1 MLTLLPDLTYPIT
14 SKQADALM
22 NCMVKLNFM
31 EAGLNERQQRGLA
44 ILLHVIDV
52 CTKTRGKFDY
62 RGQDGHRRLFDDST
76 SIAGSGLGRRLGDL
90 PACHLA
96 LDWHDCQMRLKA
108 SGQPPISGD
117 VNELLNQCRD
127 LIQLSVDDETR
138 VSLLLDYC
146 SKRPLI

>member
-1 MLTLLPDLTYPIT
+1 MLTLLPDLVFPIT
-14 SKQADALM
+14 SKQADALLG
-22 NCMVKLNFM
+22 CMVQLNFL
-31 EAGLNERQQRGLA
+31 EASLNERQQRGLG
-44 ILLHVIDV
+44 ILLHTVDV
-52 CTKTRGKFDY
+52 YVKSHGKFDY
-62 RGQDGHRRLFDDST
+62 RGMDGHRRLMDDAT
-76 SIAGSGLGRRLGDL
+76 SLAGSGLGRRLGDL